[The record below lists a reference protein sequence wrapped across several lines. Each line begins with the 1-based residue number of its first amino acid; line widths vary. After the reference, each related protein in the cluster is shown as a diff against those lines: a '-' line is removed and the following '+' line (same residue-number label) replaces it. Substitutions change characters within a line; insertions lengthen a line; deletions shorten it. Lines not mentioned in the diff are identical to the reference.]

1 MSPWPK
7 LATASATV
15 AMTSCR
21 QRGSWAVAASESAI
35 RASVSS
41 REQDE
46 GADYLSVYD
55 A

>member
-21 QRGSWAVAASESAI
+21 QRGSRAVTASESAI
-35 RASVSS
+35 RASVME
-41 REQDE
+41 RDE
-46 GADYLSVYD
+46 GADYLPVGGG
-55 A
+55 

>member
-21 QRGSWAVAASESAI
+21 QRGSWAVTASESAI
-35 RASVSS
+35 RVSVVE
-41 REQDE
+41 RDE
-46 GADYLSVYD
+46 GADYLPVEGG
-55 A
+55 